1 MDRLYFHIHYWL
13 VDHPTISQFEWKKG
27 HTFGSSPLFLTLT
40 VLTYISL
47 TYILLPTPRAAT
59 LRRISAIHNLLL
71 IFLSFLMAV
80 GGILSA
86 LSMMP
91 HHRWIF
97 FFPTNQTPP
106 RGLLFFWAQVFYL
119 SKLLEFTDT
128 ALIVL
133 GGTSNRRLSFL
144 HVYHHALVVVM
155 SYRWLYTSQSLLVIG
170 MVLNATVH
178 VMMYGYY
185 FLCTIGRRP
194 SWKRWVTDCQIIQ
207 FLLAFSSSCMI
218 IYYHFTGDGCSGML
232 GWAFNIVFDASLLV
246 LFANFTW
253 RVAED
258 PTVVGHHRE
267 GGEDAP
273 HGHEEGEEDEK
284 KVVDGGDTAESGS
297 AWGGVGSGVWRR
309 M

>member
-1 MDRLYFHIHYWL
+1 MDRLYSHIHYWL

-40 VLTYISL
+40 VLTYLSL
-47 TYILLPTPRAAT
+47 TYILLHTPLPTPRAAT

-71 IFLSFLMAV
+71 IFLSLLMAV

-91 HHRWIF
+91 HHSWIF
-97 FFPTNQTPP
+97 CFPTNQTPP
-106 RGLLFFWAQVFYL
+106 RGPLFFWAQVFYL

-133 GGTSNRRLSFL
+133 GRTSNRRLSFL

-155 SYRWLYTSQSLLVIG
+155 SYQWLYMSQSLLVIG

-185 FLCTIGRRP
+185 FLCVIGRRP

-207 FLLAFSSSCMI
+207 FLLAFPSSGMM

-232 GWAFNIVFDASLLV
+232 GWAFNIIFDASLLV
-246 LFANFTW
+246 LFANFHLKNY
-253 RVAED
+253 
-258 PTVVGHHRE
+258 P
-267 GGEDAP
+267 
-273 HGHEEGEEDEK
+273 K
-284 KVVDGGDTAESGS
+284 KVVAVNRNHKHSE
-297 AWGGVGSGVWRR
+297 
-309 M
+309 